1 MITHKKDRIRKLRRK
16 LSVRARCKKGT
27 ADYPRISV
35 FRSLNHIYAQ
45 MIDDVQGITL
55 ASCSTVAIDLE
66 NGDKKHQAYQVGLTL
81 AKLASQKG
89 IARAFLD
96 RGSARYTGRVA
107 SLTDGL
113 RKGGLGI

>member
-1 MITHKKDRIRKLRRK
+1 
-16 LSVRARCKKGT
+16 
-27 ADYPRISV
+27 
-35 FRSLNHIYAQ
+35 

-89 IARAFLD
+89 SPEPF
-96 RGSARYTGRVA
+96 
-107 SLTDGL
+107 
-113 RKGGLGI
+113 